1 MADDRVGYRH
11 PPVHSRFKPGQSGN
25 PMGRPKKAQNAS
37 TLIGAVLGES
47 IPVRENGRTRKISK
61 LEASLTQLANKAA
74 AGDVRAIL
82 AVVALAQGVEARG
95 EPEEVAVPL
104 DEADRRVLSRLIDR
118 VRSQA
123 GADE

>member
-1 MADDRVGYRH
+1 MADDCGGYRT

-25 PMGRPKKAQNAS
+25 PKGRPKKAQNAS
-37 TLIGAVLGES
+37 TLIGAVLGER

-95 EPEEVAVPL
+95 EPDQVAVPL
-104 DEADRRVLSRLIDR
+104 DEADRRVLDRLIDR
-118 VRSQA
+118 VRSKA
-123 GADE
+123 GTDE

>member
-1 MADDRVGYRH
+1 MADDRGGYYN

-25 PMGRPKKAQNAS
+25 PKGRPKKAQNAS
-37 TLIGAVLGES
+37 TLIGAVLGER

-95 EPEEVAVPL
+95 EPDQVAVPL
-104 DEADRRVLSRLIDR
+104 DEADRRVLDRLIDR
-118 VRSQA
+118 VRSKA
-123 GADE
+123 GTDE